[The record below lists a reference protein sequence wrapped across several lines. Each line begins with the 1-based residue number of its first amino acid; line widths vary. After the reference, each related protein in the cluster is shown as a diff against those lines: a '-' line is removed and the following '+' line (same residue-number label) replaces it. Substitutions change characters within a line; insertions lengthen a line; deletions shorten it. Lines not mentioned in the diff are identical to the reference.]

1 MKNAFHSV
9 IGYED
14 VKLELSRILDRL
26 VCPEKYEA
34 LGVPQPHGLLLHGNP
49 GVGKSTIAN
58 SFMEA
63 CGRKVFVCCKNKPNG
78 EFVNE
83 IVRVFDQAMEE
94 APSVILLDDLD
105 KFANEDE
112 LHRDAEEFVTVQ
124 SCIDRVKDKAVF
136 VIATANNIRKL
147 PTSLT
152 RAGRFDHVLNIHCPE
167 SEDAEAIIR
176 HYLSRKPFVGQVD
189 VRRVAHL
196 LAGHSCAELE
206 SVVNQA
212 GVYAAYEGR
221 GQVEMQDMIKAIL
234 RIIFDAPE
242 KRGPEKAALPL
253 IACHEAGHAL
263 VAELLEPG
271 SVDLVTV
278 LAHDSQAA
286 GITALYRDES
296 YFFSKQLMEIRVK
309 MLLAGKA
316 AVEICYGTVDT
327 GTISDLRRAF
337 DIVHRF
343 VDDYCAYGFD
353 KFVFDQNAS
362 DDVLARRDAR
372 VAADLENYYNN
383 VRQMLTENRDK
394 LERLTTRLLSEK
406 TLLGDQVQEI
416 LRCA

>member
-1 MKNAFHSV
+1 M
-9 IGYED
+9 
-14 VKLELSRILDRL
+14 
-26 VCPEKYEA
+26 
-34 LGVPQPHGLLLHGNP
+34 
-49 GVGKSTIAN
+49 
-58 SFMEA
+58 
-63 CGRKVFVCCKNKPNG
+63 
-78 EFVNE
+78 
-83 IVRVFDQAMEE
+83 
-94 APSVILLDDLD
+94 
-105 KFANEDE
+105 
-112 LHRDAEEFVTVQ
+112 
-124 SCIDRVKDKAVF
+124 
-136 VIATANNIRKL
+136 
-147 PTSLT
+147 
-152 RAGRFDHVLNIHCPE
+152 
-167 SEDAEAIIR
+167 
-176 HYLSRKPFVGQVD
+176 
-189 VRRVAHL
+189 
-196 LAGHSCAELE
+196 
-206 SVVNQA
+206 
-212 GVYAAYEGR
+212 
-221 GQVEMQDMIKAIL
+221 
-234 RIIFDAPE
+234 
-242 KRGPEKAALPL
+242 
-253 IACHEAGHAL
+253 
-263 VAELLEPG
+263 
-271 SVDLVTV
+271 